1 MKYAEDNERMGV
13 KEYAVAAAMVAGL
26 FMVMW
31 FAQSVGGCL

>member
-1 MKYAEDNERMGV
+1 MKYTEDNEKMSV

-31 FAQSVGGCL
+31 FAQSLGGAL